1 MAAEVLTAFDRV
13 VGICPYVNI
22 FIGLAG
28 AEIDVLACTVVV
40 IAITSIVVTSLRCY
54 ITGVKSDS
62 TAPVGASR
70 ASDPENGIIAL
81 RSGSK

>member
-1 MAAEVLTAFDRV
+1 MAAEVLTTFDRV
-13 VGICPYVNI
+13 VGICPYVDI

-28 AEIDVLACTVVV
+28 AEIDILACTVVV

-54 ITGVKSDS
+54 IAGVKSDS
-62 TAPVGASR
+62 TTPVGTSR
-70 ASDPENGIIAL
+70 TRDPENGIIAL